1 MFFKIHA
8 LIFNCLAN
16 AGQTDKLPGE
26 QKQKMVV
33 QTISCVIHFE
43 QFPLLCHLHKVK
55 KEDSLAIFLEE
66 NYSFTL
72 NLLYFSDLVKNQQNI
87 ILIQQ
92 DALKANN

>member
-1 MFFKIHA
+1 MLFKIHA
-8 LIFNCLAN
+8 LIFNYLAN

-55 KEDSLAIFLEE
+55 KK
-66 NYSFTL
+66 T
-72 NLLYFSDLVKNQQNI
+72 V
-87 ILIQQ
+87 
-92 DALKANN
+92 